1 MSGETVWRVQPLS
14 EAPQE
19 IKLTINDK
27 TVVAKPGMTVFQAAQ
42 TAGIFIPHYCYH
54 PDLSIAGVCRMCMC
68 EIEKNPR
75 LQISCNT
82 TVADG
87 MVVRTDTAKVQETVQ
102 SVLEL
107 HLINHPLDCPICDKA
122 GECKLQDYYKDYGLY
137 KSRVEYDSKNHKPKV
152 VDIGTIVLDDERCIL
167 CTRCVRFTAEV
178 TKTNELGIFNRGD
191 RSILRT
197 YDEKPLRND
206 YTGNLADIC
215 PVGALTAKEFRF
227 KQRVWFLDRNDS
239 VCTQCARGCNVTV
252 SVNPQTTQLYR
263 VEPRRNPDV
272 NQSWMCDTGRWNVQY
287 IGDDTRIKS
296 PEKQS
301 DKRRVEET
309 WEGFFKQA
317 SQNIFS
323 NPKRVLVGL
332 STQMTNEEIADAIE
346 TFSQMGVL
354 EFTWIVDEKT
364 VEDRNPYDG
373 LLRHRNQTPNAAGF
387 LQIMEKTKTP
397 WMKHEEVIKKLESK
411 EYDYFFLLGLE
422 GVLMPGAVELLLK
435 APKETVI
442 TVHATTRVALFE
454 KATWILPN
462 TSSFEKS
469 GTMVNALGFIQKVKA
484 SMPWQH
490 VSRDVH
496 ALVFGLKQGNDRT
509 VSPSG
514 RFQTVFKRLSN
525 EAIFPGARSDW
536 RKMPPSGVNIGVVGR
551 AEGIKYAKS

>member
-1 MSGETVWRVQPLS
+1 MS
-14 EAPQE
+14 EAPKE

-27 TVVAKPGMTVFQAAQ
+27 AVVAKPGMTVFQAAQ

-82 TVADG
+82 MVAEG
-87 MVVRTDTAKVQETVQ
+87 MVVRTDSPKVKETVQ

-137 KSRVEYDSKNHKPKV
+137 KSRMEYDSKNHKPKA

-178 TKTNELGIFNRGD
+178 TKTHELGIFNRGD
-191 RSILRT
+191 RSVLRT
-197 YDEKPLRND
+197 YDDKPLRND

-239 VCTQCARGCNVTV
+239 ICTQCARGCNITV
-252 SVNPQTTQLYR
+252 SVNPQTTKMYR

-287 IGDDTRIKS
+287 VSNETRLQN
-296 PEKQS
+296 PQKQI
-301 DKRRVEET
+301 DGKCFEET
-309 WEGFFKQA
+309 WESFFQA
-317 SQNIFS
+317 TAKSILD
-323 NPKRVLVGL
+323 NPARVLVAL
-332 STQMTNEEIADAIE
+332 SAQMTNEEIADAVATLSE
-346 TFSQMGVL
+346 LGVSNY
-354 EFTWIVDEKT
+354 TWVCDEKT
-364 VEDRNPYDG
+364 IEDRKPIDG
-373 LLRHRNQTPNAAGF
+373 ILKHQDQTPNAAGF

-397 WMKHEEVIKKLESK
+397 WMRHEETIKKLQAK
-411 EYDYFFLLGLE
+411 EYDHFIVLGLE
-422 GVLMPGAVELLLK
+422 GVTMPGLAELLIK
-435 APKETVI
+435 TPKETSV
-442 TVHATTRVALFE
+442 TLHATTQVALFE
-454 KATWILPN
+454 KATWLLPN

-469 GTMVNALGFIQKVKA
+469 GTMVNALGMIQKIKA
-484 SMPWQH
+484 SLPWQH
-490 VSRDVH
+490 ISRDVH

-514 RFQTVFKRLSN
+514 RFQTVFKRFSN
-525 EAIFPGARSDW
+525 ESIFPGARSDW
-536 RKMPPSGVNIGVVGR
+536 RKMPASGVNIGVVGR
-551 AEGIKYAKS
+551 AEGIKHAKR

>member
-1 MSGETVWRVQPLS
+1 MS
-14 EAPQE
+14 EAPKE
-19 IKLTINDK
+19 IRLTINDK
-27 TVVAKPGMTVFQAAQ
+27 PVVAKPGMTVFQAAQ

-82 TVADG
+82 TVAEG
-87 MVVRTDTAKVQETVQ
+87 MVVRTDTPKVKETVQ

-137 KSRVEYDSKNHKPKV
+137 KSRVEYESKNHKPKV

-191 RSILRT
+191 RSVLRT

-239 VCTQCARGCNVTV
+239 ICTQCSRGCNVTV
-252 SVNPQTTQLYR
+252 SINPQTTKLYR

-272 NQSWMCDTGRWNVQY
+272 NQSWMCDTGRWNVHY
-287 IGDDTRIKS
+287 ISDDTRLKNPQRQVDGRIV
-296 PEKQS
+296 
-301 DKRRVEET
+301 DET
-309 WEGFFKQA
+309 WETFFRTMA
-317 SQNIFS
+317 GNVSA
-323 NPKRVLVGL
+323 NPKKVLVGV
-332 STQMTNEEIADAIE
+332 STHLTNEEIADLVE
-346 TFSQMGVL
+346 TLSSLGITDYTWVL
-354 EFTWIVDEKT
+354 DEKT
-364 VEDRNPYDG
+364 VEDRKAYDG
-373 LLRHRNQTPNAAGF
+373 ILRHHDQTPNAAGF
-387 LQIMEKTKTP
+387 LQLMEKTNTP
-397 WMKHEEVIKKLESK
+397 WMKHNEAVQKLQSK
-411 EYDYFFLLGLE
+411 DYDHFLLFGLE
-422 GVLMPGAVELLLK
+422 GVTMPGVAELLLK
-435 APKETVI
+435 TPKETAI

-454 KATWILPN
+454 KATWLIPN

-469 GTMVNALGFIQKVKA
+469 GTMVNALGMLQKVVA
-484 SMPWQH
+484 SMPWQFTA
-490 VSRDVH
+490 RDGH
-496 ALVFGLKQGNDRT
+496 AVAFGLKQGNDRT

-514 RFQTVFKRLSN
+514 RFQTVFKSFSN
-525 EAIFPGARSDW
+525 EAIFPGARTDW
-536 RKMPPSGVNIGVVGR
+536 RKMPASGVNIGVVGR
-551 AEGIKYAKS
+551 AEGIKYAKR

>member
-1 MSGETVWRVQPLS
+1 LS
-14 EAPQE
+14 EAPKE
-19 IKLTINDK
+19 IRLTINDK
-27 TVVAKPGMTVFQAAQ
+27 SVVAKPGMTVFQAAQ

-82 TVADG
+82 TVAEG
-87 MVVRTDTAKVQETVQ
+87 MVVRTDTPKVKETVQ

-252 SVNPQTTQLYR
+252 SVNPQTTKLYR
-263 VEPRRNPDV
+263 VEPRRNPEV
-272 NQSWMCDTGRWNVQY
+272 NQSWMCDTGRWNVHY
-287 IGDDTRIKS
+287 INDTNRIKN
-296 PEKQS
+296 PQS
-301 DKRRVEET
+301 QNEGKLIDET
-309 WEGFFKQA
+309 WETFFKTMATSIQ
-317 SQNIFS
+317 S
-323 NPKRVLVGL
+323 NPQKVLVGL
-332 STQMTNEEIADAIE
+332 STQMTTEEMADALE
-346 TFSQMGVL
+346 TLTGLGVSHY
-354 EFTWIVDEKT
+354 TWIVDENT
-364 VEDRNPYDG
+364 VEDRKAYDG
-373 LLRHRNQTPNAAGF
+373 ILKHSDQTPNAAGF
-387 LQIMEKTKTP
+387 LQLMEKTKSS
-397 WMKHEEVIKKLESK
+397 WMKHQDVIKKLQAK
-411 EYDYFFLLGLE
+411 EYDHFILLGLE
-422 GVLMPGAVELLLK
+422 GVTMPGVADLLLK
-435 APKETVI
+435 TPKETQL

-454 KATWILPN
+454 KASWLIPN

-469 GTMVNALGFIQKVKA
+469 GTMVNALGFMQKVVA
-484 SMPWQH
+484 SLPWQYMA
-490 VSRDVH
+490 RDGH
-496 ALVFGLKQGNDRT
+496 AVVFGIKQGNDRM
-509 VSPSG
+509 VSPTG

-525 EAIFPGARSDW
+525 EAIFPGARTDW
-536 RKMPPSGVNIGVVGR
+536 RQMPPSGVNIGVVGR
-551 AEGIKYAKS
+551 AEGIKYAKR